1 MASAGRIL
9 IMPKGNWDA
18 NTEYEMLDL
27 VFAKNTSWLA
37 KKNSVGIEPSVE
49 NAEYWFLLCESKNLD
64 EVNQRLAA
72 IENQLLSAITLDDIP
87 EVDLSG
93 YATKS
98 ELSGYATK
106 TDLSGYAV
114 KSELSSYATKT
125 DLGSYATKTDLG
137 TVNVNLNGL
146 DGRLDVVEPKV
157 TKLVTDVTSLANTLS
172 GVSGAKFYTG
182 TLGDNGTNRT
192 RTIPCTFSP
201 KLIIVIG
208 KATSGNNASETI
220 ILPDL
225 GVGTTSVMAGSLS
238 LGSLTATKSG
248 NNVVIEHSDYPDMQ
262 PLYCCFSGNMVYK
275 YLCIG

>member
-93 YATKS
+93 YATKA
-98 ELSGYATK
+98 ELSG
-106 TDLSGYAV
+106 
-114 KSELSSYATKT
+114 YATKT

-137 TVNVNLNGL
+137 TVNTNINGL

-157 TKLVTDVTSLANTLS
+157 TNLATQVSSLATTLS
-172 GVSGAKFYTG
+172 GVSGAKFYSGRLSNQGAETV
-182 TLGDNGTNRT
+182 
-192 RTIPCTFSP
+192 TIPCNFPP
-201 KLIIVIG
+201 KFVVVIG
-208 KATSGNNASETI
+208 TPFSGGTYHSMTFIIPDRSMGLTWVESGNQVREFGAINVARN
-220 ILPDL
+220 
-225 GVGTTSVMAGSLS
+225 
-238 LGSLTATKSG
+238 G
-248 NNVVIEHSDYPDMQ
+248 NNLTLTYGGNQNLARAYVCSHASITYDY
-262 PLYCCFSGNMVYK
+262 F
-275 YLCIG
+275 CIG

>member
-137 TVNVNLNGL
+137 TVNTAITAVDEKANWIHDRTSALESAVSGL
-146 DGRLDVVEPKV
+146 DSRIPSSENKN
-157 TKLVTDVTSLANTLS
+157 KLNYSGEVKRSYGNLPYTCPSAGEITVHIKDDTSSSGEAYLKINKNDKPAAYLTLS
-172 GVSGAKFYTG
+172 SGTEMASIFPVAK
-182 TLGDNGTNRT
+182 GDVINRNGAAGN
-192 RTIPCTFSP
+192 ISEGW
-201 KLIIVIG
+201 IIFTPYI
-208 KATSGNNASETI
+208 
-220 ILPDL
+220 
-225 GVGTTSVMAGSLS
+225 
-238 LGSLTATKSG
+238 
-248 NNVVIEHSDYPDMQ
+248 
-262 PLYCCFSGNMVYK
+262 
-275 YLCIG
+275 